1 MAMLCGALSWLSKA
15 IVKGLFAG
23 AASSAVENFR
33 SFAEIWIAFGSADAA
48 GPEGAAVVPAP
59 EHAARTRT
67 STRRARAGTRRF
79 IGNGSCRDTDVAAP
93 GSRVAIPAVGALTM
107 RRTVPRRGEPGRRR
121 GHRPPRR

>member
-1 MAMLCGALSWLSKA
+1 IAMLCGALSWLSKA

-48 GPEGAAVVPAP
+48 GPDGAAVVPPP
-59 EHAARTRT
+59 EQAARTRT

-79 IGNGSCRDTDVAAP
+79 IGNGSCRGGEATAP
-93 GSRVAIPAVGALTM
+93 GSRVAIPAVGSID
-107 RRTVPRRGEPGRRR
+107 
-121 GHRPPRR
+121 